1 MDLVNLGFD
10 HWFRAKFNTYNPT
23 EYNAARVIEVNKNS
37 YLIASEKGE
46 AQAEPTGKFLFQIE
60 SSLDIPTVGDWVVVQ
75 YFDENTFATI
85 HNILPRHSLLKR
97 KDPGRIDYQLIA
109 ANVDYALIMQ
119 SMDADFNLNRLERYL
134 VAANEGDIQPVI
146 LLSKSDLVSAEEREE
161 KLAMVGRV
169 RKDYPVIFF
178 SNITGEGLDNILD
191 SFKPGKTYCLL
202 GSSGVGKTTLLNILI
217 GEERFAVREVRQKDS
232 RGRHVT
238 SRRQLIRLENGSII
252 IDTPGMR
259 ELGNINI
266 QAGLGDTFEDIYHF
280 AAQCHF
286 SDCTHTREQ
295 DCAVLEAIQ
304 NGELDE
310 DRYLNFLKIQRESAF
325 NRMSYGEKRKRDKEF
340 GKMCKRIMKNHKK
353 KQ

>member
-10 HWFRAKFNTYNPT
+10 HWFQDKFNAYNPL

-46 AQAEPTGKFLFQIE
+46 AQAEPTGKFLFQAE

-109 ANVDYALIMQ
+109 ANVDNALIMQ
-119 SMDADFNLNRLERYL
+119 SLDADFNLNRLERYL
-134 VAANEGDIQPVI
+134 VTANEGDILPLI
-146 LLSKSDLVSAEEREE
+146 LLSKSDLVNAEDRKE
-161 KLAMVGRV
+161 KLAMVGRIG
-169 RKDYPVIFF
+169 KDYPIIVF
-178 SNITGEGLDNILD
+178 SNITEDGLDNIFD

-202 GSSGVGKTTLLNILI
+202 GSSGVGKTTLLNKLV

-238 SRRQLIRLENGSII
+238 SRRQLIRLENGSMI

-259 ELGNINI
+259 ELGNIDI
-266 QAGLGDTFEDIYHF
+266 EAGLGDTFEDIYLH
-280 AAQCHF
+280 AAQCRF

-295 DCAVLEAIQ
+295 GCAVLEAIQ

-310 DRYLNFLKIQRESAF
+310 DRYQNFLKIQRESAF
-325 NRMSYGEKRKRDKEF
+325 NRMSYGEKRRRDKEF

-353 KQ
+353 K